1 MAAEVPV
8 QEGCVPHAGPR
19 GRWAHTYAAV
29 DLGTNNCRLL
39 VARPDGESYRVTDS
53 FSRIVRLGEGLAANG
68 ALNEAAMARTIKALR
83 VCAAKIR
90 RGRVSRA
97 RSVAT
102 EACRRAANCETFL
115 ARARAET
122 GLDLDLISA
131 DDEARLTLA
140 GCASLLDIRYRHALL
155 FDIGGGSTELIWLA
169 LEAARPPHIV
179 GWTSLPLG
187 VVTLAERFGG
197 REVTGEVYRA
207 MVAEAEAAARPFGE
221 RHGGGGKAEDVH
233 LLGASSTVAT
243 LAAVQL
249 ELPRYDRAALDG
261 RWLTLEDVR
270 AVSARLL
277 AMDYRARV
285 EHPCIRRGR
294 ADLVIAGC
302 AVLEAIVRVW
312 PAARLRVAGRGLREG
327 LILSMM
333 READDEA
340 GLALSG

>member
-1 MAAEVPV
+1 MVS
-8 QEGCVPHAGPR
+8 QKEGCVHGAAAG

-39 VARPDGESYRVTDS
+39 VARPEGEGYRVTDS

-68 ALNEAAMARTIKALR
+68 ALSEAAMARTIKALR

-102 EACRRAANCETFL
+102 EACRRAANCEAFL
-115 ARARAET
+115 ARARTEA
-122 GLDLDLISA
+122 GLDLDIISA

-140 GCASLLDIRYRHALL
+140 GCAALLDTRYRHALL
-155 FDIGGGSTELIWLA
+155 FDIGGGSTELMWLA

-207 MVAEAEAAARPFGE
+207 IVAEAEAAARPFGE
-221 RHGGGGKAEDVH
+221 RHGGGGKVDVQ

-243 LAAVQL
+243 VAAVQL
-249 ELPRYDRAALDG
+249 ELPKYDRAVLDG
-261 RWLTLEDVR
+261 LWLDVEDVH
-270 AVSARLL
+270 AVTARLL

-302 AVLEAIVRVW
+302 AILEAIVCGL

-333 READDEA
+333 GEADDEA
-340 GLALSG
+340 GLASGG